1 MKYIASIWLMLKG
14 MNTSNQAPLRL
25 HPQRMTDSLVP
36 LVDIAGEAIMRI
48 YQQADLGVQ
57 IKDDQSPLTQA
68 DLQANTILVEGLKKL
83 WPSIPVLSEEGGDVF
98 SQDEK
103 PTYYWAVDPLD
114 GTKEFIKR
122 NGEFTVNVALI
133 FKGDPVLG
141 VVLAPALDRLYV
153 GYSNE
158 GKAFEIKDTSKDTST
173 HPVKNAMKREAGAW
187 VNIEVSNFNINDSHR
202 PIRIAS
208 SRSHPSPEL
217 ADWLKQFESYEAIE
231 VGSSLKF
238 CMVAEGLIDVY
249 PRFGPTCIWDTAA
262 GHAVVLGA
270 GGGVRDMQ
278 GYGLTYLV
286 PKLILNPFFVA
297 LNKLA

>member
-1 MKYIASIWLMLKG
+1 

-25 HPQRMTDSLVP
+25 HPQQMIDSLVP
-36 LVDIAGEAIMRI
+36 LVDMAGEAIMRI

-68 DLQANTILVEGLKKL
+68 DLQANSILVEGLKKL
-83 WPSIPVLSEEGGDVF
+83 WPSILVLSEEGGDIF
-98 SQDEK
+98 TEGEE
-103 PTYYWAVDPLD
+103 PTFYWAVDPLD

-141 VVLAPALDRLYV
+141 VVLAPAFDRLYV
-153 GYSNE
+153 GYSNRSY
-158 GKAFEIKDTSKDTST
+158 AFENSNTSRIDSAY
-173 HPVKNAMKREAGAW
+173 PIKNAMKREAGVWA
-187 VNIEVSNFNINDSHR
+187 NIEVSNINKNESHR

-262 GHAVVLGA
+262 GHAVLIGA
-270 GGGVRDMQ
+270 GGRVINKG
-278 GYGLTYLV
+278 GITLIYTSS
-286 PKLILNPFFVA
+286 KLI
-297 LNKLA
+297 NKYFIAHGWY

>member
-1 MKYIASIWLMLKG
+1 
-14 MNTSNQAPLRL
+14 MNTSSPTPLQL
-25 HPQRMTDSLVP
+25 HPQQMIDNLVP
-36 LVDIAGEAIMRI
+36 LVDLAGETIMHI
-48 YQQADLGVQ
+48 YQQEDHGVE

-68 DLQANTILVEGLKKL
+68 DLQANAILVDGLKKL

-98 SQDEK
+98 AEGEE

-141 VVLAPALDRLYV
+141 VVLAPALDKIYV

-158 GKAFEIKDTSKDTST
+158 NHAFQNNNTSKITSLY
-173 HPVKNAMKREAGAW
+173 PIKNAMKREAGLW
-187 VNIEVSNFNINDSHR
+187 VKIEVSNFNKKDSQR

-217 ADWLKQFESYEAIE
+217 GNWLKQFENYEAIE

-238 CMVAEGLIDVY
+238 CLLAEGLIDIY

-262 GHAVVLGA
+262 GHAILISSGGLVLSF
-270 GGGVRDMQ
+270 Q
-278 GYGLTYLV
+278 IKTFTYHTNSLFN
-286 PKLILNPFFVA
+286 PMFIAFASKKLLDQYF
-297 LNKLA
+297 

>member
-1 MKYIASIWLMLKG
+1 MLKG
-14 MNTSNQAPLRL
+14 VNTSNQNPLQA
-25 HPQRMTDSLVP
+25 HPQRMIDGLVP
-36 LVDIAGEAIMRI
+36 LVDLAGEAIMRV
-48 YQQADLGVQ
+48 YKQADLGVQ
-57 IKDDQSPLTQA
+57 MKDDQSPLTQA

-98 SQDEK
+98 LEGEE

-133 FKGDPVLG
+133 FQGDPVLG
-141 VVLAPALDRLYV
+141 VVLAPALNRLYA

-158 GKAFEIKDTSKDTST
+158 NHAFENSDILKSASAYPIKNS
-173 HPVKNAMKREAGAW
+173 MKREVGVW
-187 VNIEVSNFNINDSHR
+187 VNIKVSNFKKDDSHR

-208 SRSHPSPEL
+208 SRSHPSLEL
-217 ADWLKQFESYEAIE
+217 SAWLKKFESYEVIE

-238 CMVAEGLIDVY
+238 CMVAEGSIDVY

-262 GHAVVLGA
+262 GHALVIGA
-270 GGGVRDMQ
+270 GGVVMNTGD
-278 GYGLTYLV
+278 
-286 PKLILNPFFVA
+286 IA
-297 LNKLA
+297 LNYSYSKFINEYFIAHGVY

>member
-1 MKYIASIWLMLKG
+1 
-14 MNTSNQAPLRL
+14 MNTSSPTPLQL
-25 HPQRMTDSLVP
+25 HPQQMIDSLVP
-36 LVDIAGEAIMRI
+36 LVDLAGETIMHI
-48 YQQADLGVQ
+48 YQQADHGVE

-68 DLQANTILVEGLKKL
+68 DLQANAILVDGLKKL

-98 SQDEK
+98 AEGEE

-133 FKGDPVLG
+133 FNGDPVLG
-141 VVLAPALDRLYV
+141 VVLAPALDKLYV

-158 GKAFEIKDTSKDTST
+158 NHAFENNDTSKNNSAY
-173 HPVKNAMKREAGAW
+173 PIKNAMKREAGIW
-187 VNIEVSNFNINDSHR
+187 VNIEVSPFNKKKSQR

-217 ADWLKQFESYEAIE
+217 GNWLTQFTSYEAIE

-238 CMVAEGLIDVY
+238 CLLAEGLIDIY

-262 GHAVVLGA
+262 GHAVVIGA
-270 GGGVRDMQ
+270 S
-278 GYGLTYLV
+278 GLVSDLENMRLRYCM
-286 PKLILNPFFVA
+286 PKNVLNPLF
-297 LNKLA
+297 LASSIQPN